1 MSQIYN
7 PLMKMRMIKVEIVK
21 EVKVCDVLTLTVQYH
36 KLILTETQLMWL
48 TESEPESFLQHELDF
63 SGNVATKH
71 PGDLREPDNKLR

>member
-36 KLILTETQLMWL
+36 KLILTETQLM
-48 TESEPESFLQHELDF
+48 
-63 SGNVATKH
+63 
-71 PGDLREPDNKLR
+71 